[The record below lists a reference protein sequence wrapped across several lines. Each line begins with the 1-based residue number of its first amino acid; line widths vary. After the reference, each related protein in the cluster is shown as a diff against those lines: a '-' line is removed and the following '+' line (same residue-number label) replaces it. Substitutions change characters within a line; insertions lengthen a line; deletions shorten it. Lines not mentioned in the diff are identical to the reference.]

1 MCFQVTHES
10 SKYGH
15 CRIEQVSPSLEQNPL
30 QNPLYRSHVLD
41 QPKNLPI
48 YTIYRSRI
56 IPFLESTSSW
66 KAPTPPVPL
75 PHVVHHATARELVSR
90 PSSVGLPRPLWCQ
103 PAIPSVWPLLD
114 LDAGQ
119 PPFRSQP
126 VGVTLF
132 RASEG
137 GGASVLLRGGELRG
151 FRTELRVSCRELT
164 ETSGGMVLIRILP
177 EERRN
182 RCVLFL

>member
-137 GGASVLLRGGELRG
+137 GGRRSCSEVGSSVDSARSSG
-151 FRTELRVSCRELT
+151 FPV
-164 ETSGGMVLIRILP
+164 V
-177 EERRN
+177 N
-182 RCVLFL
+182 